1 MHYLFIYSYF
11 KSLMYFFFFKEKHSW
26 FQENSK
32 LQEFLG
38 G

>member
-11 KSLMYFFFFKEKHSW
+11 KSLMYFFFKEKHSW